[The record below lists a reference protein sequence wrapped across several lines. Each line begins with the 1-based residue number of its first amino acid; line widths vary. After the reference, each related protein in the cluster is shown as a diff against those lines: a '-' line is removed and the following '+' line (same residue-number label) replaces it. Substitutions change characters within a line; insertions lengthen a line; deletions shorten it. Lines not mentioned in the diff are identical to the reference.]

1 MSHAKTR
8 TEDYGRTIL
17 EVEDRDGD
25 KAIFFPATVDTPHHL
40 TAYVTAY
47 GFGGEVTVGLTPKAC
62 RKIIKLLSGY
72 LADAEARS

>member
-1 MSHAKTR
+1 MPHAKTR
-8 TEDYGRTIL
+8 TEDYGRTTL
-17 EVEDRDGD
+17 DVEDRDGD
-25 KAIFFPATVDTPHHL
+25 KAIFFPATDSQYRYA
-40 TAYVTAY
+40 AYVTAY